1 MLTIEFIL
9 KEIKNINFSFTGEL
23 QLKDNGHWTTVGQQ
37 SLVPVIV
44 FLVFPYFVCVKI
56 RSLRSGDK
64 GMAAE
69 AVAPRTERNHTADA
83 SPTLIPLLFKTLRQ
97 NTLKKYLKNNN
108 AHLLK
113 EAIHSPVSNSFDTP
127 NSCITTIT
135 VASFDVHL
143 YNCNNLII
151 INR

>member
-9 KEIKNINFSFTGEL
+9 KEIININFSVTGEL
-23 QLKDNGHWTTVGQQ
+23 QLKDNRDWTT
-37 SLVPVIV
+37 VIV

-56 RSLRSGDK
+56 RSLRCGDK

-83 SPTLIPLLFKTLRQ
+83 SPTLIPLLFKTLRKKA
-97 NTLKKYLKNNN
+97 LKKYLKKYMLN
-108 AHLLK
+108 AQLLK
-113 EAIHSPVSNSFDTP
+113 EAFHSPVSNSFNAP

-151 INR
+151 IY